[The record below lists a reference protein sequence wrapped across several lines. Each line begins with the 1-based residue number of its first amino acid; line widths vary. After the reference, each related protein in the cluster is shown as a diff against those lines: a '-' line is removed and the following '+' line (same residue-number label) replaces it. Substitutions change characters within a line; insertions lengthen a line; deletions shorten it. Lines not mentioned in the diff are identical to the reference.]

1 LPRPKGKP
9 RIEGFGD
16 EPSISLLRLPEL
28 DSFMRPVSLPVLLWV
43 VLSAGCHAPA
53 WVESKPDGKFKI
65 LTPTPLVEEDPAD
78 KAPGDTVY
86 AAPQRYGK
94 YMVFVSEAVAATDE
108 RVIQE
113 SLRAIAAE
121 LVGKS
126 EAKQRYLHP
135 FLLAGK
141 YHAVDLEA
149 DRIERKLVIRVW
161 VVYARNRVYR
171 LIVSGDRS
179 WMTMAEVNKFLK
191 SFEILE

>member
-1 LPRPKGKP
+1 MRPA
-9 RIEGFGD
+9 
-16 EPSISLLRLPEL
+16 SLL
-28 DSFMRPVSLPVLLWV
+28 VLLWV

-53 WVESKPDGKFKI
+53 WVESRPDGTFKI
-65 LTPTPLVEEDPAD
+65 LAPSPLAEEDPPD
-78 KAPGDTVY
+78 KGKNDTVY
-86 AAPQRYGK
+86 AASEKYGK
-94 YMVFVSEAVAATDE
+94 YMVIVSEAVATTDE

-121 LVGKS
+121 LVGKA
-126 EAKQRYLHP
+126 EAKRRYLHP

-141 YHAVDLEA
+141 YHAVDFEA